1 MADDA
6 AAPDGELSKSTATEE
21 TSSATEPESAGSE
34 TAEAAKTET
43 ATDGDDD
50 SALLAS
56 GPDIR
61 HFGGEL
67 RDFSD
72 TAALVDKGDLTGAK
86 ARIKDLEVTWDEA
99 EPSLKPRSPAEWH
112 TVDKAIDRALDALR
126 AGSPEAATCKK
137 TLADLLAAID
147 ANSQKP

>member
-1 MADDA
+1 MMKNLFKA
-6 AAPDGELSKSTATEE
+6 ARTISVLAALGLVGAMLPTDRVVVS
-21 TSSATEPESAGSE
+21 
-34 TAEAAKTET
+34 AEAAT
-43 ATDGDDD
+43 ASKLGDL
-50 SALLAS
+50 SSYRA
-56 GPDIR
+56 IVV
-61 HFGGEL
+61 
-67 RDFSD
+67 D
-72 TAALVDKGDLTGAK
+72 TVALVDKGDLAGAK
-86 ARIKDLEVTWDEA
+86 TRIKDLEVTWDEA